1 VHGHVTHT
9 HTGLVLQSS
18 PSSAQSPIIYI
29 YQRPKHNSTHELV
42 ICTYTQALC
51 CRAPP
56 NDAQS
61 PIVQTCQQSVHNR
74 AWARHLHVRTGL
86 VLQSSPS
93 SAQSPIVQTC
103 QQSVHNRAWARHLH
117 VRTGLV
123 LQSSPSSA
131 QSPIIHMTL
140 AQPPSK
146 ELEAKLLLQRIADH
160 MLEVS
165 CMVSWSSL
173 RKKEGNCKEATM
185 CGTPRCCVK
194 KHVGLE
200 AQVATLEFII

>member
-1 VHGHVTHT
+1 MHGHVTHT

-56 NDAQS
+56 ND
-61 PIVQTCQQSVHNR
+61 
-74 AWARHLHVRTGL
+74 
-86 VLQSSPS
+86 
-93 SAQSPIVQTC
+93 AQSPIVQTC

-194 KHVGLE
+194 KQVGLE